1 MTEAVWEE
9 VRCFEKDH
17 YYGCA
22 YLFSLWLPALF
33 NYHILKGSG
42 LDACLFFF
50 VVIPFYPLLAFSVRV
65 IGLFNPG
72 DNWSKLESRF
82 ALLEGAWEARFQFMM
97 TLYIVFS
104 RADRGMSYFQMVALA
119 LSMASFSLTG
129 VNNARKKQTSL
140 EWGGEFR
147 RGIYYLPSIF
157 WKNVSRLAGI
167 SLLATL
173 LQWWTLLLLLVML
186 LLGYALQSIYLR
198 PENPDMEVQVS
209 VAPGIQMTQ
218 RNFKDALIDMAAWWA
233 LTLTLSLLTLLVY
246 PSLEFPGLAW
256 HGLTIGE
263 NIHLSTLLSLYYIY
277 SITFGATILYH
288 FFFVV
293 YFLLPFREANIEVE
307 LHWISVYHIRIS

>member
-1 MTEAVWEE
+1 MELKNAFCLNPDRSWGQRLINLLCFLLVTFGPFIWDKGKDALSTFHYLNGTFYTKRVPDLDHATVTSSQCEYVGTYFRTHGNMTEAVWEE
-9 VRCFEKDH
+9 VRCFERDH

-104 RADRGMSYFQMVALA
+104 RADRGVSYFQMVALA

-157 WKNVSRLAGI
+157 WKNVSRMTGI

-173 LQWWTLLLLLVML
+173 LQW
-186 LLGYALQSIYLR
+186 
-198 PENPDMEVQVS
+198 
-209 VAPGIQMTQ
+209 
-218 RNFKDALIDMAAWWA
+218 
-233 LTLTLSLLTLLVY
+233 
-246 PSLEFPGLAW
+246 
-256 HGLTIGE
+256 
-263 NIHLSTLLSLYYIY
+263 
-277 SITFGATILYH
+277 
-288 FFFVV
+288 
-293 YFLLPFREANIEVE
+293 
-307 LHWISVYHIRIS
+307 